1 MDGNK
6 IQKRSLKEYLKIYAS
21 GFIMGAADV
30 VPGVSGGTMAFI
42 LGIYNELI
50 ESIKTFTSPNT
61 IRMLLKFE
69 IKKAWDT
76 LPWRFL
82 VTLIAGIGTAILLL
96 SGAIVWMLEHRFSF
110 TMAFFFGLILASI
123 FTVWNR
129 VHKWSFDR
137 YIAVLIG
144 AVGAWFLVG
153 LPMANNPPDA
163 WWYIVMCGAIAIC
176 AMILPGISGSFI
188 LLLLGRYD
196 YIFSAIN
203 NCKSALLSQ
212 NWQMLFSQGIIL
224 VCFFV
229 GIVLGISSF
238 VRLLSWLFK
247 KYNDWTVA
255 VLIGFMG
262 GALRKVWPWQLNS
275 KNILP
280 EKFDISVW
288 FVIALVIF
296 GFVLVVVLERLAAKL
311 EKKD

>member
-1 MDGNK
+1 MDENK

-21 GFIMGAADV
+21 GFVMGAADV

-96 SGAIVWMLEHRFSF
+96 SGAIVWMLEHRFSY

-203 NCKSALLSQ
+203 NCKSALLAMD
-212 NWQMLFSQGIIL
+212 WKTLLSQGLIL
-224 VCFFV
+224 ACFAI